1 LKTGRNGFT
10 LLEIVVALAILGIG
24 LILIIELFSGGLRL
38 GRTSEEYTRAV
49 GYTRMKME
57 ELQVAKSLE
66 EGMQEGVFDR
76 DFRWQVE
83 VKKVDLLPP
92 EREIQYKPPV
102 ELFHLRIDV
111 LWNSGKQ
118 ERATGIETYRV
129 LKAVKSESER

>member
-1 LKTGRNGFT
+1 MKTGRNGFT

>member
-111 LWNSGKQ
+111 LWNSGRQ